1 MKFIEQY
8 IEEAKSDLANEGL
21 LIFPTNRGIAE
32 FRELYQQRMQQVAWL
47 PEVQTLNGL
56 IELFGTKKL
65 ATAVQKLMAIKK
77 AAQDLNASSTSIA
90 LSNDV
95 LTQLITDFEEVDR
108 ELIDSESLFK
118 QVSYI
123 KMMEKWKLGDEAT
136 GHSLQN
142 QLKLWESLGDL
153 YKNYFKELDKNG
165 WATQAQLLRDLI
177 ADNAFLEYVKNYD
190 YVHFIGFNNFNTTER
205 KLLHFFNQNAEVKPF
220 FDFDD
225 FYLNNPQNIA
235 GKFVKKQ
242 VENCPVSTFVL
253 SADWK
258 LKNQAVNYWNLNGN
272 SEQIS
277 MLFDCLKSLPE
288 NTKTGV
294 VFLDQNLLQYALNHL
309 PKDLSETNIGVGIQL
324 KHTPV
329 FGLVQ
334 ELVLSRDINSEELL
348 KKYSFLRRDWLHRY
362 TQNKSQNPDDFELLK
377 IVSIELKKLETF
389 LPKNSWGD
397 FLKTAL
403 KVASNFIIEF
413 DRQFTPESKANFSDF
428 KSIFFNELGACSV
441 STVSSK
447 NAHIQFL
454 GILETRL
461 LDFDKVILLSTNENN
476 LPGQLGSKTLI
487 PPDIRSAF
495 NMTLP
500 EDSEGLK
507 AYYFYQS
514 IQRAT
519 EVDIFVL
526 APNAS
531 FNSSEPSRYL
541 KQLEVSHPSFI
552 EIATKNSTGYSTLY
566 SVPRVITLNNQIKVD
581 IISYLTHK
589 GLSPSAL
596 NLLIRNPYDFYLQY
610 AVGLKEPDSTN
621 EVVSHSELGSLFH
634 VILENL
640 YKPFC
645 GQILSRDI
653 MMQLQQ
659 ESKGELQGQLEK
671 LSKRLKLSEGQTSL
685 YGNIVKVWVAN
696 FLEFDLNRI
705 ASGDEVIVEAVE
717 LEIETQLNIQL
728 DHQPIKVKLK
738 GIVDRVEQCNGKRML
753 IDYKTG
759 KVETSDLKI
768 KNFLQDI
775 EKTKF
780 SKALQLLF
788 YSYIYSSKKSGEES
802 SAGIYSCRNQTAGI
816 IPLSIHDATAEN
828 PKDEFEGLL
837 IKKIQDL
844 FADDYTFCPSTEYD
858 SKFSTLTV

>member
-1 MKFIEQY
+1 MRFLEQY
-8 IEEAKSDLANEGL
+8 IEEAKGSFAKDGL

-32 FRELYQQRMQQVAWL
+32 FKELYQQRMQQVGWL
-47 PEVQTLNGL
+47 PEAQTLKGL

-65 ATAVQKLMAIKK
+65 ATAVQKLMAIKNT
-77 AAQDLNASSTSIA
+77 AQDVNGCSTSIA

-95 LTQLITDFEEVDR
+95 LTQLIADFEEVDR

-123 KMMEKWKLGDEAT
+123 KMMEKWKLGEELT

-153 YKNYFKELDKNG
+153 YKFYFKELDKNG
-165 WATQAQLLRDLI
+165 WATQAQLLRDLV
-177 ADNAFLEYVKNYD
+177 ADNVFLEYLKNYN

-205 KLLHFFNQNAEVKPF
+205 KLLHFFNQNTEIKSF

-242 VENCPVSTFVL
+242 VENCPVLPLVL
-253 SADWK
+253 SADWQQ
-258 LKNQAVNYWNLNGN
+258 KNQAVNYWNLNGN

-277 MLFDCLKSLPE
+277 MLYEVLESLPE

-309 PKDLSETNIGVGIQL
+309 PKDLSEINIGVGIQL
-324 KHTPV
+324 KHTPL
-329 FGLVQ
+329 FGLIK
-334 ELVLSRDINSEELL
+334 EFVLYENINSEESL
-348 KKYSFLRRDWLHRY
+348 KRYSFLSRDWLVRLAQK
-362 TQNKSQNPDDFELLK
+362 TSKQINRFEVLK
-377 IVSIELKKLETF
+377 TVSIELEKLAVF
-389 LPKNSWGD
+389 SPKNSWGH

-413 DRQFTPESKANFSDF
+413 ERQFTPDQKVNFSDF

-495 NMTLP
+495 NMALP

-552 EIATKNSTGYSTLY
+552 KTTTKNSTGYSTLY
-566 SVPRVITLNNQIKVD
+566 SSPRLIIANNQIKAD
-581 IISYLTHK
+581 IISYLTNK

-728 DHQPIKVKLK
+728 DQQPIKVKLK
-738 GIVDRVEQCNGKRML
+738 GIVDRVEQSNGKRML
-753 IDYKTG
+753 VDYKTG

-788 YSYIYSSKKSGEES
+788 YSYIYSAKKSGEES
-802 SAGIYSCRNQTAGI
+802 AAGIYSCRNQKAGI
-816 IPLSIHDATAEN
+816 IPLSLNDATMKN
-828 PKDEFEGLL
+828 PQDEFEGLL
-837 IKKIQDL
+837 VKKLQDL
-844 FADDYTFCPSTEYD
+844 FADEYRFCPSTEFE
-858 SKFSTLTV
+858 SKFSALTV